1 MEQVGFQIDLELIK
15 KPDYVPPFERNMN
28 GHQHH
33 HYQQQQHLRPSSCGR
48 IHDREWEPT
57 TVNGRARPGLLS
69 SVPTTTA
76 SGAPESTGVI
86 RRVRSKPGITAN
98 SRAKMPTE
106 KARPAKSRLPQVTKN
121 VRPGSF
127 RGTLKVPTTPSSP
140 VPNQHQV
147 RGLAYRQQNVL
158 CDGANGVFGV
168 YAETKYVYAVNSVGN
183 SLAQASAAAAF
194 FAR

>member
-1 MEQVGFQIDLELIK
+1 
-15 KPDYVPPFERNMN
+15 
-28 GHQHH
+28 
-33 HYQQQQHLRPSSCGR
+33 
-48 IHDREWEPT
+48 
-57 TVNGRARPGLLS
+57 
-69 SVPTTTA
+69 
-76 SGAPESTGVI
+76 
-86 RRVRSKPGITAN
+86 
-98 SRAKMPTE
+98 MPTE
-106 KARPAKSRLPQVTKN
+106 KPRPAKSRLPQVAKN

-127 RGTLKVPTTPSSP
+127 RGTLKVPTTTP